1 MQQQSRTQV
10 NGSSHSSVVSVLGR
24 NWSLAFLLAMLVVF
38 AITGTNFFTLSNIQ
52 TIIYSSTISILLACA
67 ETFVIISKGIDLSVG
82 YVMGLSTIV
91 CAGVMRDLYA
101 PQFGVG
107 WPALPAIV
115 VGILA
120 GMLAALACGLAS
132 GLLISRYR
140 MPPFIATLGVLGV
153 AYGATLHASDGG
165 FPIAFLPPGL
175 TKIGNGYLYYYNPAL
190 QASSFFHPPAGTL
203 DSQIKDL
210 VRIFPNM
217 LLLIIVFVAV
227 LWHFLKNTRF
237 GQHTYAI
244 GGSMDA
250 AVRSGIDTRRH
261 LMVVYVLSALL
272 AGLAGIVN
280 VFQAGTGNFV
290 PMGANLELF
299 AIAAVIIGGASLNG
313 GKGRILASVVGV
325 FIIMI
330 LANGL
335 TLVGLETFYRY
346 IATGIILIVA
356 IVVDQLFPDL
366 F

>member
-1 MQQQSRTQV
+1 MEQQSRTLT
-10 NGSSHSSVVSVLGR
+10 NGSLGSPFVAVLGR
-24 NWSLAFLLAMLVVF
+24 NWSLLFFLVIFVAFS
-38 AITGTNFFTLSNIQ
+38 ITGTNFFTLSNLQ
-52 TIIYSSTISILLACA
+52 TIVYSSAISILLACA

-115 VGILA
+115 AGIVA
-120 GMLAALACGLAS
+120 GMLASLACGLAS
-132 GLLISRYR
+132 GVLISRYR
-140 MPPFIATLGVLGV
+140 VPPFIATLGVLGV
-153 AYGATLHASDGG
+153 AYGVTLHASSGG

-175 TKIGNGYLYYYNPAL
+175 TRIGNGYLYYYNPAL
-190 QASSFFHPPAGTL
+190 QAASFFHPPAGTL
-203 DSQIKDL
+203 DSQIRDL
-210 VRIFPNM
+210 VRIFPNA
-217 LLLIIVFVAV
+217 LLLIIVFVGV
-227 LWHFLKNTRF
+227 LWHVLKNTRF

-250 AVRSGIDTRRH
+250 AVRAGIDTRRH
-261 LMVVYVLSALL
+261 LLVVYVLSALL
-272 AGLAGIVN
+272 AGLAGVVN
-280 VFQAGTGNFV
+280 VFQAGSGNFV
-290 PMGANLELF
+290 PMGSNLELF

-313 GKGRILASVVGV
+313 GKGRIVATVVGV

-346 IATGIILIVA
+346 IATGVILIAA
-356 IVVDQLFPDL
+356 IVIDLLFPDL